1 VQGVDI
7 DMTWV
12 ILGVAAVL
20 LVALLALVRRRR
32 DEQLVLPAVEPQ
44 KSTLPV
50 ALQPV
55 EAEAREEPE
64 VPTRLVLAVDDEPV
78 FAMTMLDEAE
88 GSKQVSGLSRYEP
101 SAFGRALEPLMQV
114 APSMATA
121 GMAGSRQL
129 MEVVIN
135 GPLVAAAD
143 GNGFRAITMG
153 ANGVQQN
160 ARLFEPKALQNV
172 ATTAAIWQLASV
184 AVAQK
189 HLADISAT
197 LKRVERKVA
206 GIQSMLEEERAALI
220 DGALKY
226 IHSARNA
233 MQQGEFLERTRDK
246 LEHFEIQ
253 LQQAGTTLLRQIER
267 DSQSELDRDTVGCEG
282 EYQSALA
289 KHQALAERAVE
300 LVACADVRLANWYL
314 CSLYPDRSKMLE
326 SRMQQIQQFMD
337 QIASVQKRLRL
348 ALDADCEK
356 IDASWTPGEWIEER
370 RVRVRKEAKR
380 GNEVLRQG
388 AQRCATIIAQ
398 VQAVEGD
405 RSSTSRLLIETDGK
419 TPTAVYLTHEK
430 STLPPIRVQN
440 EELVACL

>member
-1 VQGVDI
+1 M

-12 ILGVAAVL
+12 ILGGAAIL
-20 LVALLALVRRRR
+20 LVAVLAVVRKRRGGQVAFPAI
-32 DEQLVLPAVEPQ
+32 ELP
-44 KSTLPV
+44 TLPV
-50 ALQPV
+50 VVQPV
-55 EAEAREEPE
+55 EVEALAVPEEPE

-88 GSKQVSGLSRYEP
+88 GSKQIAGLSRHAP

-143 GNGFRAITMG
+143 GNGLRAMTMG

-172 ATTAAIWQLASV
+172 ANAAAIWQLASV

-197 LKRVERKVA
+197 LKRVEDKIA

-226 IHSARNA
+226 IHSARQA
-233 MQQGEFLERTRDK
+233 MQQGEFLDRTRDK
-246 LEHFEIQ
+246 LEDFEIQ
-253 LQQAGTTLLRQIER
+253 LEQAGTTLLRQIER
-267 DSQSELDRDTVGCEG
+267 ESKSELERDTVGCEG

-289 KHQALAERAVE
+289 KHQALAARAAE
-300 LVACADVRLANWYL
+300 LVACAEVRLANWYL

-326 SRMQQIQQFMD
+326 SRMQQIQQFMA
-337 QIASVQKRLRL
+337 QVARVQKQLSG

-356 IDASWTPGEWIEER
+356 IDARFTSDETIAER
-370 RVRVRKEAKR
+370 RTHVRNEAKSGKEALSK
-380 GNEVLRQG
+380 G
-388 AQRCATIIAQ
+388 AKRCATIIER
-398 VQAVEGD
+398 VQAVADD
-405 RSSTSRLLIETDGK
+405 RSSTSRLLIETNGK
-419 TPTAVYLTHEK
+419 TPTAVYLAHEK
-430 STLPPIRVQN
+430 PTLPPIRIQN